1 VAAAAMLFAMIVL
14 VRNEISPSG
23 RVPAPGY
30 TQPVI
35 EVANSNNRI
44 WRPTETPVA
53 TPQPGDYSP
62 WSPGDAVPPPNTPVP
77 TSTPAP
83 TQTPSPQPT
92 ATPKPTYNFKG
103 FVSDEQGRPVVRAQV
118 RVVSGGTRQAA
129 ERAAVT
135 DREGRF
141 IIADI
146 PDELLDK
153 VIVEAPGYSITM
165 MENIPL
171 PLPDELQIG
180 MSALAGIDVAVLDF
194 STTGAEPIP
203 FSGQMQASLL
213 RLRPADELT
222 TNSMGISEP
231 VLPVDSFLPIKNQ
244 DVMVVDGL
252 LQFDNVEPG
261 TYRVAVKTGPKIA
274 ESEGI
279 LVRDSG
285 RSSTT
290 LVLGMKHTVKGNVVA
305 EDTGQALGQARVTL
319 SPARQPSVAPGF
331 PDYMSF
337 TDGQGE
343 FVLPEVQPGSYWMV
357 IGAAGYTTKTLENFE
372 VSPAAPPE
380 DTSVTLRKQKPLIT
394 VSVINGEGR
403 PIAQAPLVLM
413 TTSGPSPKTYF
424 GKSDEAGLFRF
435 ENLLAGRYS
444 LSVTAPGDRTRQKT
458 LPIVL
463 GDGEVKELSITFGNA
478 VSITG
483 KATKNGKPYKGLLS
497 FVLRGAAIADNLINT
512 NDDGEFSID
521 LEPGEYMVGTP
532 EKPAH
537 QLVTI
542 KGPAAQTLNVE
553 LR

>member
-14 VRNEISPSG
+14 VRNEISPSE

-35 EVANSNNRI
+35 EVANNSNRV
-44 WRPTETPVA
+44 WRPTETPVV

-62 WSPGDAVPPPNTPVP
+62 WSPGSAAPLPNTPVP
-77 TSTPAP
+77 VSSPVPTP
-83 TQTPSPQPT
+83 TP
-92 ATPKPTYNFKG
+92 TPKPTMTPRPTYTFRG
-103 FVSDEQGRPVVRAQV
+103 FVSDEQGRPVMRAQV
-118 RVVSGGTRQAA
+118 RIVSGGTQQAA
-129 ERAAVT
+129 ERAAMT
-135 DREGRF
+135 DKEGRF
-141 IIADI
+141 VIADI
-146 PDELLDK
+146 PDELLDN
-153 VIVEAPGYSITM
+153 VIVEAPGYSVTM

-180 MSALAGIDVAVLDF
+180 MSALAGIDATVLDF
-194 STTGAEPIP
+194 ATTGSEPVP

-213 RLRPADELT
+213 RLRPGDEMT

-244 DVMVVDGL
+244 DVMVVEGL

-261 TYRVAVKTGPKIA
+261 TYRVAVKTGAKIA

-279 LVRDSG
+279 IVRDSG

-305 EDTGQALGQARVTL
+305 EDTGRALGQARVTM
-319 SPARQPSVAPGF
+319 SPARQPSAAPNF

-372 VSPAAPPE
+372 VSPATAPE

-394 VSVINGEGR
+394 VSITNGEGR

-435 ENLLAGRYS
+435 ENLLSGRYS

-458 LPIVL
+458 LPVDL
-463 GDGEVKELSITFGNA
+463 GDGEVKEMTITFGNA
-478 VSITG
+478 VAISG
-483 KATKNGKPYKGLLS
+483 KVTKNGKAYKGLLS
-497 FVLRGAAIADNLINT
+497 FVLRGAAIADNLVNT
-512 NDDGEFSID
+512 NDEGEFSID

-532 EKPAH
+532 DKPAH
-537 QLVTI
+537 QLITI